1 MKETWREMLMVAAGV
16 ALFAVLTI
24 SMKNSYAEEIEE
36 YKAEIEAYEVQVAL
50 YKGQAEAAEQ
60 ALEKEK
66 AKPPKIVTQTKT
78 QTEIAYVPK
87 ETIIYKDA
95 VTGEIV
101 EGKELVDADLT
112 VNAPRISM
120 KYNGKVFDL
129 AGISNES
136 AKFENGK
143 LVGESW
149 TTATLDV
156 TKLVDREVSYRLSEQ
171 EKDFSVGGYL
181 TNRGFVGSLGLVCG
195 SREYKILAKVPKLKE
210 FYGAG
215 VEVKF

>member
-1 MKETWREMLMVAAGV
+1 MARNLI
-16 ALFAVLTI
+16 LAVCIFCCGIYVTYNRYVPVL
-24 SMKNSYAEEIEE
+24 E
-36 YKAEIEAYEVQVAL
+36 AEIEAYKVQIAL
-50 YKGQAEAAEQ
+50 YKGQAESAEQ

-87 ETIIYKDA
+87 ETIIYKDTM
-95 VTGEIV
+95 TGEIV

-112 VNAPRISM
+112 VNAPRIGVR
-120 KYNGKVFDL
+120 YNGEVFDL
-129 AGISNES
+129 AGISGEN

-156 TKLVDREVSYRLSEQ
+156 TKLVDREVAYKLSAE

-181 TNRGFVGSLGLVCG
+181 TNKGFVGSIGVVRG
-195 SREYKILAKVPKLKE
+195 NREYKIIGKVPKVKE